1 MIIDMPNRR
10 CQYHGGE
17 KDERGFLAFC
27 GKPVAPEYSYC
38 PDHVRRI
45 YQRSNVSY
53 GPKVPAETPAEVAVE
68 APAEAVEVATAEL
81 EREAA

>member
-17 KDERGFLAFC
+17 KDERGFLTFC

-38 PDHVRRI
+38 PDHVRHI
-45 YQRSNVSY
+45 YQRSNTSY
-53 GPKVPAETPAEVAVE
+53 APKAPVEVAVE

-81 EREAA
+81 EAA

>member
-1 MIIDMPNRR
+1 MVIDMPNRR

-17 KDERGFLAFC
+17 KDERGFLTFC

-45 YQRSNVSY
+45 YQRSNTSY
-53 GPKVPAETPAEVAVE
+53 APKAPVEVPVEVAVE
-68 APAEAVEVATAEL
+68 APAGAVEVATAEL
-81 EREAA
+81 EAA